1 MKEKYKINLFF
12 NNDETTLKEIL
23 IEILHSYFNEVNFND
38 L

>member
-12 NNDETTLKEIL
+12 DNSEITLKEIL
-23 IEILHSYFNEVNFND
+23 IDILHSYFNEVNFND